1 MVLALWVHT
10 VQHQC
15 LRGLTEVR
23 LLSQAQGLHI
33 PFITSFITNMR
44 KIEREMIQAIID
56 GRDWKKA
63 NTEVITSP
71 AYARVY
77 LHDNCIAEYS
87 YCKDCK
93 LSINHC
99 GWKTVT
105 TKSRL
110 NALIKFVLGDLV
122 GINQTGFE
130 WYLNSTKLIQ
140 TNPDIWERKVT
151 PIPDGWLLV

>member
-1 MVLALWVHT
+1 
-10 VQHQC
+10 
-15 LRGLTEVR
+15 
-23 LLSQAQGLHI
+23 
-33 PFITSFITNMR
+33 MR

-71 AYARVY
+71 AYARIY
-77 LHDNCIAEYS
+77 LHDNCIAEYN
-87 YCKDCK
+87 YCKDSK

-110 NALIKFVLGDLV
+110 NSLIQFVLGGTCHL
-122 GINQTGFE
+122 GQRNFE
-130 WYLNSTKLIQ
+130 WFLFKTTSKDADTYVTTS
-140 TNPDIWERKVT
+140 T
-151 PIPDGWLLV
+151 PIPDGWLTV